1 MSTVQPAAHDS
12 TAPAQSAGTSR
23 VDYRTEPSH
32 YKHWTL
38 SFDGVVATLGMDI
51 AEDGGIRD
59 GYKLK
64 LNSYDLGVDIELH
77 DALQRIRFEHPEVRT
92 VVVTSLKD
100 RVFCSGAN
108 IFMLGLST
116 HAWKV
121 NFCKFT
127 NETRNGIEDASRHSG
142 LKFLAAVNGACAGG
156 GYEMALACDEIY
168 LIDDR
173 ASSVALPEVPLLGVL
188 PGTGGLTRVTDK
200 RRVRH
205 DRADIFC
212 TIVEGI
218 RGERA
223 KQWRLVDEVVKPN
236 VFKQTIQA
244 RAQELAGQ
252 SDRPAD
258 SKGVVLTRVER
269 TDREDGLTYATVDI
283 KIDRT
288 KRTATFTAKAP
299 VPEQPATIDA
309 IVAAGANWWP
319 LQFARELDDAIL
331 NLRTNELE
339 IGTWIFKTEGD
350 ARALLAVDAT
360 LLEHREHWFVRETI
374 GMLRRTFAR
383 IDVSARSLFTLI
395 EPGSCFAG
403 TFAEFAFAADRTY
416 MAALP
421 SNEDEEPAITLS
433 EANFGLYPMITGQSR
448 LNRRF
453 YDEAEPLAA
462 ARARIGQP
470 VKPVDAERLDL
481 VTASPDDIDWADE
494 IRMAIEER
502 AAMSPDALTGLEAN
516 LRFNGPETMET
527 RIFGRLSAWQNWIF
541 NRPNAVGEKGALKV
555 YGKGSKA
562 QFDLNRV

>member
-1 MSTVQPAAHDS
+1 MLTPETDVKAA
-12 TAPAQSAGTSR
+12 QR
-23 VDYRTEPSH
+23 VDYRTDPSQ
-32 YKHWTL
+32 YKHWKL
-38 SFDGVVATLGMDI
+38 AFNGPIATLGIDI

-77 DALQRIRFEHPEVRT
+77 DALQRIRFEHPEVKT
-92 VVVTSLKD
+92 VVLTSLKD

-108 IFMLGLST
+108 IFMLGLSS

-127 NETRNGIEDASRHSG
+127 NETRNGIEDTSRHSG
-142 LKFLAAVNGACAGG
+142 LKFIAAVNGACAGG
-156 GYEMALACDEIY
+156 GYELALACDEIM
-168 LIDDR
+168 LVDDR
-173 ASSVALPEVPLLGVL
+173 SSSVALPEVPLLGVL
-188 PGTGGLTRVTDK
+188 PGTGGLTRLTDK
-200 RRVRH
+200 RKVRH

-212 TIVEGI
+212 TVVEGI

-223 KQWRLVDEVVKPN
+223 KQWRLVDDVVKPN
-236 VFKQTIQA
+236 QFDQAVQA
-244 RAQELAGQ
+244 RALELAAQ

-258 SKGVVLTRVER
+258 ANGVALRRIER
-269 TDREDGLTYATVDI
+269 TDREDGIEYETVEVA
-283 KIDRT
+283 IDRA
-288 KRTATFTAKAP
+288 KRTATFVAKAP
-299 VPEQPATIDA
+299 SGVQPTTIEA
-309 IVAAGANWWP
+309 ILEAGAKWWP

-331 NLRTNELE
+331 SMRTNELD
-339 IGTWIFKTEGD
+339 IGTWIFKTAGEASAVLAAD
-350 ARALLAVDAT
+350 AALLQ
-360 LLEHREHWFVRETI
+360 HRDHWFVRETI
-374 GMLRRTFAR
+374 GLLRRTLAR
-383 IDVSARSLFTLI
+383 IDVSSRSLFALI

-403 TFAEFAFAADRTY
+403 TFAEFAFAADRSY

-421 SNEDEEPAITLS
+421 SNEEEEPAITLS
-433 EANFGLYPMITGQSR
+433 EVNFGLYPMVTHQSR
-448 LNRRF
+448 IARRF
-453 YDEAEPLAA
+453 YEESEPIEA
-462 ARARIGQP
+462 ARARIGGAIRA
-470 VKPVDAERLDL
+470 VEAERLGL

-494 IRMAIEER
+494 IRIALEER

-562 QFDLNRV
+562 QFDIARV

>member
-1 MSTVQPAAHDS
+1 MS
-12 TAPAQSAGTSR
+12 TAPTVVAEAAP
-23 VDYRTEPSH
+23 VDYRTEPSQ
-32 YKHWTL
+32 YKHWKL
-38 SFDGVVATLGMDI
+38 SFNGPVATLGIDI
-51 AEDGGIRD
+51 AEDGGIRG

-77 DALQRIRFEHPEVRT
+77 DAIQRIRFEHPEVRT

-108 IFMLGLST
+108 IFMLGLSS

-127 NETRNGIEDASRHSG
+127 NETRNGLEDSSRHSG

-156 GYEMALACDEIY
+156 GYELALACDEIY

-173 ASSVALPEVPLLGVL
+173 SSSVSLPEVPLLGVL

-200 RRVRH
+200 RKVRH

-212 TIVEGI
+212 TVVEGV

-223 KQWRLVDEVVKPN
+223 KAWRLVDEVVKPN
-236 VFKQTIQA
+236 QFEQAIQA
-244 RAQELAGQ
+244 RALELGAH

-258 SKGVVLTRVER
+258 AKGVALTRIER
-269 TDREDGLTYATVDI
+269 TDREDGLGYQTVDVT
-283 KIDRT
+283 IDRA
-288 KRTATFTAKAP
+288 KRVATFTARAP
-299 VPEQPATIDA
+299 RTEQPTDLAA

-331 NLRTNELE
+331 SMRTNALD
-339 IGTWIFKTEGD
+339 IGTWVFKTEGD
-350 ARALLAVDAT
+350 ARHLLAVDAT
-360 LLEHREHWFVRETI
+360 LLRHKDHWFVRETI

-383 IDVSARSLFTLI
+383 LDVSSRSIFTLI

-403 TFAEFAFAADRTY
+403 TFAELAFAADRTY

-421 SNEDEEPAITLS
+421 DNEDEEPSITLS
-433 EANFGLYPMITGQSR
+433 EVNFGLYPMVTNQSR
-448 LNRRF
+448 LARRF
-453 YDEAEPLAA
+453 YEEAEPLDAV
-462 ARARIGQP
+462 RALIGQP
-470 VKPVDAERLDL
+470 VKALDAERLGL

-494 IRMAIEER
+494 IRIALEER

-527 RIFGRLSAWQNWIF
+527 RIFGRLTAWQNWIF
-541 NRPNAVGEKGALKV
+541 NRPNAVGDKGALKV

-562 QFDLNRV
+562 QFDVSRV

>member
-1 MSTVQPAAHDS
+1 MS
-12 TAPAQSAGTSR
+12 TAPTVVAEAAP
-23 VDYRTEPSH
+23 VDYRTEPSQ
-32 YKHWTL
+32 YKHWKL
-38 SFDGVVATLGMDI
+38 SFNGPVATLGIDI
-51 AEDGGIRD
+51 AEDGGIRG

-77 DALQRIRFEHPEVRT
+77 DAIQRIRFEHPEVRT

-108 IFMLGLST
+108 IFMLGLSS

-127 NETRNGIEDASRHSG
+127 NETRNGLEDSSRHSG

-156 GYEMALACDEIY
+156 GYELALACDEIY

-173 ASSVALPEVPLLGVL
+173 SSSVSLPEVPLLGVL

-200 RRVRH
+200 RKVRH

-212 TIVEGI
+212 TVVEGV

-223 KQWRLVDEVVKPN
+223 KAWRLVDEVVKPN
-236 VFKQTIQA
+236 QFEQAIQA
-244 RAQELAGQ
+244 RALELGAH

-258 SKGVVLTRVER
+258 AKGVALTRIER
-269 TDREDGLTYATVDI
+269 TDREDGLGYQTVDVT
-283 KIDRT
+283 IDRA
-288 KRTATFTAKAP
+288 KRVATFTARAP
-299 VPEQPATIDA
+299 RTEQPTDLAA

-331 NLRTNELE
+331 SMRTNALD
-339 IGTWIFKTEGD
+339 IGTWVFKTEGD
-350 ARALLAVDAT
+350 ARHLLAVDAT
-360 LLEHREHWFVRETI
+360 LLRHKDHWFVRETI

-383 IDVSARSLFTLI
+383 LDVSSRSIFTLI

-403 TFAEFAFAADRTY
+403 TFAELAFAADRTY

-421 SNEDEEPAITLS
+421 DNEDEEPSITLS
-433 EANFGLYPMITGQSR
+433 EVNFGLYPMVTNQSR
-448 LNRRF
+448 LARRF
-453 YDEAEPLAA
+453 YEEAGPLDAV
-462 ARARIGQP
+462 RALIGQP
-470 VKPVDAERLDL
+470 VKALDAERLGL

-494 IRMAIEER
+494 IRIALEER

-527 RIFGRLSAWQNWIF
+527 RIFGRLTAWQNWIF
-541 NRPNAVGEKGALKV
+541 NRPNAVGDKGALKV

-562 QFDLNRV
+562 QFDVSRV

>member
-1 MSTVQPAAHDS
+1 MAAAETVV
-12 TAPAQSAGTSR
+12 APQR
-23 VDYRTEPSH
+23 VDYRTDPSQ
-32 YKHWTL
+32 YQHWKLT
-38 SFDGVVATLGMDI
+38 FDGAVATLGIDI

-92 VVVTSLKD
+92 VVLTSLKD

-127 NETRNGIEDASRHSG
+127 NETRNGMEDSSRHSG
-142 LKFLAAVNGACAGG
+142 LKFIAAVNGACAGG
-156 GYEMALACDEIY
+156 GYELALACDEIM
-168 LIDDR
+168 LVDDR
-173 ASSVALPEVPLLGVL
+173 SSSVALPEVPLLGVL
-188 PGTGGLTRVTDK
+188 PGTGGLTRLTDK
-200 RRVRH
+200 RKVRH

-212 TIVEGI
+212 TVVEGI

-223 KQWRLVDEVVKPN
+223 KAWRLVDEVVKPN
-236 VFKQTIQA
+236 QFGQAVQA
-244 RAQELAGQ
+244 RALELAAA
-252 SDRPAD
+252 SDRPAGA
-258 SKGVVLTRVER
+258 KGVALTRIERVER
-269 TDREDGLTYATVDI
+269 ENGLSYATVEVT
-283 KIDRT
+283 IDRA

-299 VPEQPATIDA
+299 ASVPASDIET
-309 IVAAGANWWP
+309 IVAAGASWWP

-331 NLRTNELE
+331 CMRTNELD
-339 IGTWIFKTEGD
+339 IGTWILKTEGD
-350 ARALLAVDAT
+350 TRAVLAADAALLA
-360 LLEHREHWFVRETI
+360 HRDHWFVRETI
-374 GMLRRTFAR
+374 GMLRRTLAR
-383 IDVSARSLFTLI
+383 IDVSSRSLFALI

-403 TFAEFAFAADRTY
+403 TFAELAFAADRTY

-421 SNEDEEPAITLS
+421 SNEEEEPAITLS
-433 EANFGLYPMITGQSR
+433 EANFGLYPMVTHQSR
-448 LNRRF
+448 LARRF
-453 YDEAEPLAA
+453 YEEAEPLDAV
-462 ARARIGQP
+462 RAKIGEP
-470 VKPVDAERLDL
+470 VRPVEAERLGL
-481 VTASPDDIDWADE
+481 VTAAPDDIDWPDE
-494 IRMAIEER
+494 IRLALEER

-562 QFDLNRV
+562 QFDAARV

>member
-1 MSTVQPAAHDS
+1 MSSAETSVGAAK
-12 TAPAQSAGTSR
+12 R
-23 VDYRTEPSH
+23 VDYRTEPSK
-32 YKHWTL
+32 YRHWQLT
-38 SFDGVVATLGMDI
+38 FNGPVATLGIDI

-77 DALQRIRFEHPEVRT
+77 DAIQRIRFEHPEVRT
-92 VVVTSLKD
+92 VVLTSLKD

-127 NETRNGIEDASRHSG
+127 NETRNGLEDSSRHSG

-156 GYEMALACDEIY
+156 GYELALACDEIY
-168 LIDDR
+168 LVDDR
-173 ASSVALPEVPLLGVL
+173 SSSVSLPEVPLLGVL

-212 TIVEGI
+212 TVVEGV

-223 KQWRLVDEVVKPN
+223 KEWRLVDEVVKPN
-236 VFKQTIQA
+236 QFDQAIAA
-244 RAQELAGQ
+244 RALELAAQ
-252 SDRPAD
+252 SDRPVDA
-258 SKGVVLTRVER
+258 KGVALTYIER
-269 TDREDGLTYATVDI
+269 TERADGLSYQTVDVT
-283 KIDRT
+283 IDRT

-299 VPEQPATIDA
+299 VMEQPGEIDA

-319 LQFARELDDAIL
+319 LRFARELDDAIL
-331 NLRTNELE
+331 SMRTNELE
-339 IGTWIFKTEGD
+339 IGTWVFKTEGD
-350 ARALLAVDAT
+350 ARVLLAADAT
-360 LLEHREHWFVRETI
+360 LMQHQNHWFVRETI
-374 GMLRRTFAR
+374 GLLRRTLAR
-383 IDVSARSLFTLI
+383 IDVSSRSLFALI

-403 TFAEFAFAADRTY
+403 TFAELAFAADRTY

-433 EANFGLYPMITGQSR
+433 EVNFGLYPMVTHQSR
-448 LNRRF
+448 LARRF
-453 YDEAEPLAA
+453 YEEAGPLDIV
-462 ARARIGQP
+462 RAKIGQSVRP
-470 VKPVDAERLDL
+470 VEAERLGL

-494 IRMAIEER
+494 IRLALEER

-527 RIFGRLSAWQNWIF
+527 RIFGRLTAWQNWIF

-562 QFDLNRV
+562 QFDVARV

>member
-1 MSTVQPAAHDS
+1 MSATE
-12 TAPAQSAGTSR
+12 TAIAQAPR
-23 VDYRTEPSH
+23 VDYRTEPSQ
-32 YKHWTL
+32 YRHWKL
-38 SFDGVVATLGMDI
+38 SFDGAVATLGIDI

-92 VVVTSLKD
+92 VVLTSLKD

-127 NETRNGIEDASRHSG
+127 NETRNGIEDSSRYSG
-142 LKFLAAVNGACAGG
+142 LKFIAAVNGACAGG
-156 GYEMALACDEIY
+156 GYEMALACDEI
-168 LIDDR
+168 LLVDDR
-173 ASSVALPEVPLLGVL
+173 SSSVALPEVPLLGVL
-188 PGTGGLTRVTDK
+188 PGTGGLTRLTDK
-200 RRVRH
+200 RKVRH

-212 TIVEGI
+212 TVVEGV

-223 KQWRLVDEVVKPN
+223 KAWRLVDDVVKPN
-236 VFKQTIQA
+236 QFGAAVQA
-244 RAQELAGQ
+244 RALELAAQ
-252 SDRPAD
+252 SDRPAGAQ
-258 SKGVVLTRVER
+258 GVALTRIERVEHA
-269 TDREDGLTYATVDI
+269 DGLSYATVDVA
-283 KIDRT
+283 IDRA

-299 VPEQPATIDA
+299 VAPLPEGIDA
-309 IVAAGANWWP
+309 IVAAGTAWWP

-331 NLRTNELE
+331 SMRTNELD
-339 IGTWIFKTEGD
+339 IGTWILKTEGD
-350 ARALLAVDAT
+350 ARAVLAADAALLA
-360 LLEHREHWFVRETI
+360 HREHWFVRETI
-374 GMLRRTFAR
+374 GMLRRTLAR
-383 IDVSARSLFTLI
+383 IDVSSRSLFALI

-403 TFAEFAFAADRTY
+403 TFAELAFAADRTY

-433 EANFGLYPMITGQSR
+433 EVNFGFYPMVTHQSR
-448 LNRRF
+448 LGRRF
-453 YDEAEPLAA
+453 YEEVEPLEAV
-462 ARARIGQP
+462 RAKIGQA
-470 VKPVDAERLDL
+470 VKPVEAERLGL
-481 VTASPDDIDWADE
+481 VTAAPDDIDWADE
-494 IRMAIEER
+494 IRIALEER

-562 QFDLNRV
+562 QFDANRV

>member
-1 MSTVQPAAHDS
+1 MSAEVAV
-12 TAPAQSAGTSR
+12 APQR
-23 VDYRTEPSH
+23 VDYRTDPSQ
-32 YKHWTL
+32 YRHWKLT
-38 SFDGVVATLGMDI
+38 FDGAIATLGIDI

-92 VVVTSLKD
+92 VVLTSLKD

-127 NETRNGIEDASRHSG
+127 NETRNGMEDSSRHSG
-142 LKFLAAVNGACAGG
+142 LKFIAAVNGSCAGG
-156 GYEMALACDEIY
+156 GYELALACDEIM
-168 LIDDR
+168 LVDDR
-173 ASSVALPEVPLLGVL
+173 SSSVALPEVPLLGVL
-188 PGTGGLTRVTDK
+188 PGTGGLTRLTDK
-200 RRVRH
+200 RKVRH

-212 TIVEGI
+212 TVVEGI

-223 KQWRLVDEVVKPN
+223 KAWRLVDDVVKPN
-236 VFKQTIQA
+236 QFGQAVQA
-244 RAQELAGQ
+244 RALELAAA
-252 SDRPAD
+252 SDRPVGA
-258 SKGVVLTRVER
+258 KGIALTPIERVEHVN
-269 TDREDGLTYATVDI
+269 GLSYACVDVT
-283 KIDRT
+283 IDRA

-299 VPEQPATIDA
+299 ATAPVSDIEA
-309 IVAAGANWWP
+309 IVAAGASWWP

-331 NLRTNELE
+331 SMRTNELD
-339 IGTWIFKTEGD
+339 IGTWILKTEGD
-350 ARALLAVDAT
+350 ARNVLAADAALLA
-360 LLEHREHWFVRETI
+360 HRDHWFVRETI
-374 GMLRRTFAR
+374 GMLRRTLAR
-383 IDVSARSLFTLI
+383 VDVSSRSLFALI

-403 TFAEFAFAADRTY
+403 TFAELAFAADRSY

-421 SNEDEEPAITLS
+421 ANEEEEPSITLS
-433 EANFGLYPMITGQSR
+433 EANFGLYPMVTHQSR
-448 LNRRF
+448 LARRF
-453 YDEAEPLAA
+453 YEEAESIEAV
-462 ARARIGQP
+462 REKIGEA
-470 VKPVDAERLDL
+470 VKPVEAERIGL
-481 VTASPDDIDWADE
+481 VTASPDDIDWPDE
-494 IRMAIEER
+494 IRLALEER

-562 QFDLNRV
+562 QFDVARV